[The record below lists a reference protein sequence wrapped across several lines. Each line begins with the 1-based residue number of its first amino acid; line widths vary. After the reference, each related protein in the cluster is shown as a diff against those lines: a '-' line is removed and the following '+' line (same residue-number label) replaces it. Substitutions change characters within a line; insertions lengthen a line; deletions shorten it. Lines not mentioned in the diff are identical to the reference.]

1 MLLGAALYLI
11 SLSAQLI
18 VVLFAISIFSRSKS
32 YRLVCS
38 LLLVGLVFLIGE
50 SVIKIHEGYSIGQ
63 FHMFDA
69 WLAFLASIFLLLGVI
84 HFKKLLIELEEK
96 NFMLEWFSKTDEL
109 TAALSRSEAIFCAE
123 LEIKKALRI
132 HKSIAFLMVD
142 IDHFKFVNDSFGHS
156 IGDQVLKNLVTICK
170 QDLREIDIFGRV
182 GGEEFLIVL
191 PETNQTL
198 AVEIADRLRIRIE
211 ESEMA
216 AVPNNPIFI
225 TVSIGISIFEPQQ
238 GKHPEAS
245 TIVRQYYGL
254 CDAAMYKAKAAG
266 RNQVYCEPNFPT
278 A

>member
-18 VVLFAISIFSRSKS
+18 AALVAISIFSRSKS
-32 YRLVCS
+32 YRLVCA
-38 LLLVGLVFLIGE
+38 LLLVGLFFLVGE

-63 FHMFDA
+63 FHSLDS
-69 WLAFLASIFLLLGVI
+69 WLAFPASIFLLLGVI
-84 HFKKLLIELEEK
+84 QFKKLLIELEDK

-109 TAALSRSEAIFCAE
+109 TAALSRSETIFRAE

-132 HKSIAFLMVD
+132 QKSIAFLMVD
-142 IDHFKFVNDSFGHS
+142 IDHFKLVNDSYGHPV
-156 IGDQVLKNLVTICK
+156 GDQVLKSLVTTCK
-170 QDLREIDIFGRV
+170 QELREIDVFGRV

-198 AVEIADRLRIRIE
+198 AVEIADRLRICIE
-211 ESEMA
+211 QNKMA
-216 AVPNNPIFI
+216 MVSNNPIFI
-225 TVSIGISIFEPQQ
+225 TVSVGISIFHPQQ
-238 GKHPEAS
+238 FKHPEAS
-245 TIVRQYYGL
+245 AIVREYYGL

-266 RNQVYCEPNFPT
+266 RNQVYCESN